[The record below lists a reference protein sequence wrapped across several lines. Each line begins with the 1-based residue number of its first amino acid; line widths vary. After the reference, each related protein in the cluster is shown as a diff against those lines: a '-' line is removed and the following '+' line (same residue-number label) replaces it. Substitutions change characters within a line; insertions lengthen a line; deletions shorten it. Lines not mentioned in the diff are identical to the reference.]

1 MNYNLLFS
9 WVATG
14 QDAPDMW
21 IWASGRLHQ
30 GHRSSTIT
38 IILCILIFEFSWSCA
53 YPSRSISRH
62 YIYNQK
68 LWVKLIS
75 FPIISIDIIN
85 DFEFIH
91 SLHKVFKRPFMLILS
106 VYLYDTMHLHISA
119 GLAFFT
125 PQNKRRYSKFEFIT
139 VSPPPHVKLYNC
151 TPLPECIISIPALF
165 NPTM

>member
-1 MNYNLLFS
+1 MSYLVGLPL
-9 WVATG
+9 AR
-14 QDAPDMW
+14 M
-21 IWASGRLHQ
+21 RLTCGFGPVDVCIHQ
-30 GHRSSTIT
+30 GQRSSTIT
-38 IILCILIFEFSWSCA
+38 IILCILIFKFSWSCA

-85 DFEFIH
+85 DFEFMFIRFTK
-91 SLHKVFKRPFMLILS
+91 SWPFMLILS

-139 VSPPPHVKLYNC
+139 VSPLAHVKLYNC

>member
-1 MNYNLLFS
+1 
-9 WVATG
+9 
-14 QDAPDMW
+14 MW

-91 SLHKVFKRPFMLILS
+91 SLHKVLAIYADIVCLS
-106 VYLYDTMHLHISA
+106 LWHNAPPYISRA
-119 GLAFFT
+119 
-125 PQNKRRYSKFEFIT
+125 
-139 VSPPPHVKLYNC
+139 
-151 TPLPECIISIPALF
+151 CIFYPTKQEALF
-165 NPTM
+165 KVWIYYGFTAAPCKIVQLYTPPWMYNFNTCFIQSNYVTLPSQSF